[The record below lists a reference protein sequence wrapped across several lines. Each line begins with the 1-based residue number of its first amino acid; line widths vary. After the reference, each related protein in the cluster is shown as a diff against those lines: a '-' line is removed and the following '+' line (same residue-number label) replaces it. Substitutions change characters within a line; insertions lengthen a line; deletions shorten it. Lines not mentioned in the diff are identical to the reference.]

1 MANSS
6 DAFRRWL
13 ALLFLSISFAMLIW
27 GQTVLS
33 SSLEGLSYFVF
44 WTIFFACT
52 SATICI
58 GLMDAWILK
67 RRTEEARRDLLR
79 RLREGV
85 DQHSRPTSREER

>member
-13 ALLFLSISFAMLIW
+13 TLLFLSISFGMLIW

-33 SSLEGLSYFVF
+33 STLEGLSYFLF

-52 SATICI
+52 SATICL
-58 GLMDAWILK
+58 GLLDTWILRK
-67 RRTEEARRDLLR
+67 RTTEARRDLLR
-79 RLREGV
+79 RLREGM
-85 DQHSRPTSREER
+85 DPDSMPSSREEK